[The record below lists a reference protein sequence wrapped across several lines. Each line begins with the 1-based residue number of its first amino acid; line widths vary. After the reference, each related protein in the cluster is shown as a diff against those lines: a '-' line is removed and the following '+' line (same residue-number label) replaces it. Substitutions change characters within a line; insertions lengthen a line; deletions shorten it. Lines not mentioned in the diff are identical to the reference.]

1 VVSDSDLQL
10 AFTVF
15 GGYNTDLQGFE
26 VNNLTNTAF
35 VKVVM
40 TYGKRSE
47 DCLRHG
53 EKRQRGKTEAEVYI
67 LPIGALH
74 IMV

>member
-1 VVSDSDLQL
+1 VLPNSNLQL

-15 GGYNTDLQGFE
+15 GGYNTDLQGLK
-26 VNNLTNTAF
+26 VTNLTNTAF
-35 VKVVM
+35 AKVVV
-40 TYGKRSE
+40 TYGTQNENCS
-47 DCLRHG
+47 RHT
-53 EKRQRGKTEAEVYI
+53 ERRQRGKTEAEVYL

>member
-1 VVSDSDLQL
+1 MVPDSDLQL

-35 VKVVM
+35 GKVVV
-40 TYGKRSE
+40 TDGTQNENCS
-47 DCLRHG
+47 RHA
-53 EKRQRGKTEAEVYI
+53 ERRQRGKAEAEVYV
-67 LPIGALH
+67 LSVRAL
-74 IMV
+74 VSVV